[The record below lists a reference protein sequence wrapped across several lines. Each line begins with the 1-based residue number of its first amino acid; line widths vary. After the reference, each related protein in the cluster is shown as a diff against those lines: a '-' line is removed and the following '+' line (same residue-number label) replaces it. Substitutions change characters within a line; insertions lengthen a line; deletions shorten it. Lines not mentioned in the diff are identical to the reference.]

1 MRHLSQIV
9 LRVERV
15 SKADE
20 YQKLA
25 AECVLLAKKA
35 RNQTSRTILLQ
46 IATTWLSLAER
57 ALTKSV
63 KQTEAQD

>member
-1 MRHLSQIV
+1 V

-25 AECVLLAKKA
+25 AECVLLAKTA
-35 RNQTSRTILLQ
+35 RDPTSRTILLQ

-57 ALTKSV
+57 ALTSSV

>member
-1 MRHLSQIV
+1 M
-9 LRVERV
+9 

-57 ALTKSV
+57 ALTSSV